1 MEDEIEG
8 GAGDWAHE
16 RHYTVEQAEAAR
28 PWVAQRL
35 ERIRDALEDLRT
47 PAARTALEEMDDT
60 VGGSWP
66 GQEVA
71 AAVLSVFSA
80 AEQLE
85 AMDIVL
91 RDADR
96 GLVDFPSIRD
106 GDESTSAGMP
116 PSRASPGGTSRI
128 RASRG
133 AVRYERRQPATGCGC
148 ATSAVS
154 L

>member
-1 MEDEIEG
+1 VEDEIDEE
-8 GAGDWAHE
+8 AGDWAHE

-28 PWVAQRL
+28 PWVGARV
-35 ERIRDALEDLRT
+35 ERIRDALEELRA
-47 PAARTALEEMDDT
+47 PAAQAALEEMDAAA
-60 VGGSWP
+60 GGSWP
-66 GQEVA
+66 GREVA
-71 AAVLSVFSA
+71 AAVLSLFSA

-106 GDESTSAGMP
+106 GEEIYLCWEAGEP
-116 PSRASPGGTSRI
+116 RVAWWHEPDAGFAG
-128 RASRG
+128 
-133 AVRYERRQPATGCGC
+133 RRP
-148 ATSAVS
+148 

>member
-1 MEDEIEG
+1 MDAET
-8 GAGDWAHE
+8 GDYAHE

-28 PWVAQRL
+28 PWVAQRVDVIG
-35 ERIRDALEDLRT
+35 RALRELRS
-47 PAARTALEEMDDT
+47 PAARAAFDEMDAT
-60 VGGSWP
+60 TGGAWP
-66 GQEVA
+66 GRAVAVA
-71 AAVLSVFSA
+71 ALALLVA

-106 GDESTSAGMP
+106 GEEVYLCWQADEPRVAFWHDPEAGF
-116 PSRASPGGTSRI
+116 AG
-128 RASRG
+128 
-133 AVRYERRQPATGCGC
+133 RQP
-148 ATSAVS
+148 

>member
-1 MEDEIEG
+1 VDDEL
-8 GAGDWAHE
+8 GDYAHE

-28 PWVAQRL
+28 PWVAERV
-35 ERIRDALEDLRT
+35 ERIQNSLIGLRS
-47 PAARTALEEMDDT
+47 RTAQAAFEAMDAS
-60 VGGSWP
+60 VGGAWP
-66 GQEVA
+66 GRTIA
-71 AAVLSVFSA
+71 GAVLSILTA

-106 GDESTSAGMP
+106 GEEVYLCWQADEPRVEYWHEPDAGF
-116 PSRASPGGTSRI
+116 AG
-128 RASRG
+128 
-133 AVRYERRQPATGCGC
+133 RQP
-148 ATSAVS
+148 

>member
-1 MEDEIEG
+1 VDDDL
-8 GAGDWAHE
+8 GDYAHE

-28 PWVAQRL
+28 PWVAERV
-35 ERIRDALEDLRT
+35 ERIKSALADLT
-47 PAARTALEEMDDT
+47 SPASRAIFDEMDST
-60 VGGSWP
+60 TGGAWP
-66 GQEVA
+66 GRGIA
-71 AAVLSVFSA
+71 TAVLALLTA

-106 GDESTSAGMP
+106 GEEVYLCWQSGEPRVAFWHDPDAGF
-116 PSRASPGGTSRI
+116 AG
-128 RASRG
+128 
-133 AVRYERRQPATGCGC
+133 RRP
-148 ATSAVS
+148 

>member
-1 MEDEIEG
+1 MDDELGES
-8 GAGDWAHE
+8 AHE

-28 PWVAQRL
+28 PWVGERV
-35 ERIRDALEDLRT
+35 ERIRDALEELRSP
-47 PAARTALEEMDDT
+47 PARAALEEMDAT
-60 VGGSWP
+60 AGGAWP
-66 GQEVA
+66 SREAA
-71 AAVLSVFSA
+71 AAVLSVLSA

-106 GDESTSAGMP
+106 GEEIYLCWEVGEPRVAWWHEPDAGF
-116 PSRASPGGTSRI
+116 AG
-128 RASRG
+128 
-133 AVRYERRQPATGCGC
+133 RRP
-148 ATSAVS
+148 